1 MPRIPGQIDVAKTEA
16 ILDAAVEV
24 IGERGLS
31 APMEEIAR
39 RAGVSKQTVY
49 NHYGSKAE
57 LVRALMARRVAQI
70 TAPLRE
76 PSAVDHPREA
86 LAAYARSML
95 ETVITDQELFDHA
108 GDHPGRRRDARC
120 RPRGVR
126 GGPRHARRQLAAFLE
141 METRLG
147 RLKVEN
153 FDQAAEFFS
162 GMVMGHSQLRSL
174 LRLPSDKSQE
184 EFDSLAREA
193 AERFLR
199 AYAPH
204 RPVQAFRL
212 PPRPACPSC
221 GSRRRRGRLRPWSSD
236 PGPKPAIAPRPR
248 RLPSRCLP
256 SWR

>member
-16 ILDAAVEV
+16 ILDAAIEV
-24 IGERGLS
+24 IGERGLA
-31 APMEEIAR
+31 APMEAIAR

-95 ETVITDQELFDHA
+95 ETVTTTKSYSIMRVIIQGA
-108 GDHPGRRRDARC
+108 GEMPDVAHEVFEA
-120 RPRGVR
+120 
-126 GGPRHARRQLAAFLE
+126 GPRHERRQLAAFLE
-141 METRLG
+141 METRLC

-162 GMVMGHSQLRSL
+162 GMVMGHSQLRAL
-174 LRLPSDKSQE
+174 LRLPSDKTAA
-184 EFDSLAREA
+184 EFNAVAREA
-193 AERFLR
+193 ARRFMR
-199 AYAPH
+199 AYAP
-204 RPVQAFRL
+204 
-212 PPRPACPSC
+212 
-221 GSRRRRGRLRPWSSD
+221 
-236 PGPKPAIAPRPR
+236 
-248 RLPSRCLP
+248 
-256 SWR
+256 

>member
-1 MPRIPGQIDVAKTEA
+1 MPRVPGQIDVAKTEA

-70 TAPLRE
+70 TAPLRD
-76 PSAVDHPREA
+76 PGAVDHPREA
-86 LAAYARSML
+86 LTAYARSML
-95 ETVITDQELFDHA
+95 ETVITTKSYSIMRVIMLGA
-108 GDHPGRRRDARC
+108 GEMPDIAHEVFEA
-120 RPRGVR
+120 
-126 GGPRHARRQLAAFLE
+126 GPRHARRQLAAFLE
-141 METRLG
+141 TETRLG

-174 LRLPSDKSQE
+174 LRLPSDKTQE

-199 AYAPH
+199 AYAP
-204 RPVQAFRL
+204 
-212 PPRPACPSC
+212 
-221 GSRRRRGRLRPWSSD
+221 
-236 PGPKPAIAPRPR
+236 
-248 RLPSRCLP
+248 
-256 SWR
+256 

>member
-95 ETVITDQELFDHA
+95 ETVITTKSYSIMRVIIQGA
-108 GDHPGRRRDARC
+108 GEMPDVAHEVFEA
-120 RPRGVR
+120 
-126 GGPRHARRQLAAFLE
+126 GPRHARRQLAAFLE

-184 EFDSLAREA
+184 EFDSLAGEA

-199 AYAPH
+199 AYAP
-204 RPVQAFRL
+204 
-212 PPRPACPSC
+212 
-221 GSRRRRGRLRPWSSD
+221 
-236 PGPKPAIAPRPR
+236 
-248 RLPSRCLP
+248 
-256 SWR
+256 

>member
-24 IGERGLS
+24 IGERGLA

-57 LVRALMARRVAQI
+57 LVRALMGRRVAQI

-76 PSAVDHPREA
+76 PGAVDNPREA
-86 LAAYARSML
+86 LEAYARSML
-95 ETVITDQELFDHA
+95 ETVITTKSYSIMRVIMLGA
-108 GDHPGRRRDARC
+108 GEMPDVAHEVFEA
-120 RPRGVR
+120 
-126 GGPRHARRQLAAFLE
+126 GPRHARRQLAAFLE

-174 LRLPSDKSQE
+174 LRLPSDKTAAD
-184 EFDSLAREA
+184 FNNLAAEA

-199 AYAPH
+199 AYAP
-204 RPVQAFRL
+204 
-212 PPRPACPSC
+212 
-221 GSRRRRGRLRPWSSD
+221 
-236 PGPKPAIAPRPR
+236 
-248 RLPSRCLP
+248 
-256 SWR
+256 

>member
-95 ETVITDQELFDHA
+95 ETVITTKSYSIMRVIIQGA
-108 GDHPGRRRDARC
+108 GEMPDVAHEVFEA
-120 RPRGVR
+120 
-126 GGPRHARRQLAAFLE
+126 GPRHARRQLAAFLE

-184 EFDSLAREA
+184 EFDSLASEA

-199 AYAPH
+199 AYAP
-204 RPVQAFRL
+204 
-212 PPRPACPSC
+212 
-221 GSRRRRGRLRPWSSD
+221 
-236 PGPKPAIAPRPR
+236 
-248 RLPSRCLP
+248 
-256 SWR
+256 

>member
-95 ETVITDQELFDHA
+95 ETVITTKSYSIMRVIIQGA
-108 GDHPGRRRDARC
+108 GEMPDVAHEVFKA
-120 RPRGVR
+120 
-126 GGPRHARRQLAAFLE
+126 GPRHARRQLAAFLE

-174 LRLPSDKSQE
+174 LRLPSDKSQA
-184 EFDSLAREA
+184 EFDNLAREA
-193 AERFLR
+193 AERFMR
-199 AYAPH
+199 AYAP
-204 RPVQAFRL
+204 
-212 PPRPACPSC
+212 
-221 GSRRRRGRLRPWSSD
+221 
-236 PGPKPAIAPRPR
+236 
-248 RLPSRCLP
+248 
-256 SWR
+256 

>member
-16 ILDAAVEV
+16 ILDAAIEV

-95 ETVITDQELFDHA
+95 ETVITTKSYSIMRVIIQGA
-108 GDHPGRRRDARC
+108 GEMPDVAHEVFEA
-120 RPRGVR
+120 
-126 GGPRHARRQLAAFLE
+126 GPRHARRQLAAFLE

-184 EFDSLAREA
+184 EFDSLAGEA

-199 AYAPH
+199 AYAP
-204 RPVQAFRL
+204 
-212 PPRPACPSC
+212 
-221 GSRRRRGRLRPWSSD
+221 
-236 PGPKPAIAPRPR
+236 
-248 RLPSRCLP
+248 
-256 SWR
+256 